1 MYNSI
6 DGCDLVCRETLFC
19 PFFGELQYDNMNL
32 EFIVYGAIICVSK

>member
-19 PFFGELQYDNMNL
+19 PFGELQYDNMNL